1 MSLNFFVSLGNPVN
15 DLQVV
20 SQHNI
25 QYVLVIGALS
35 FIGSKASIH
44 LQNQDMNVIP
54 VEDQDS
60 LVDERMAYRW
70 QKLREFKLDTKF
82 IDLGE
87 LESLFHS
94 HNISEVIYIPA
105 DLFDGQKKIN
115 NHITF
120 KSLNLSRVLK
130 NFIRLLELI
139 SKKYPLVRLSFIS
152 VPRQSN
158 LSFQSAWLKT
168 FEVSLSAYRQLYSL
182 KAAIIR
188 FEGAYGPWQNK
199 KNLDSCWY
207 INNIVETLEKTIKN
221 DLNYTEIDL
230 ISCQSYHAITK
241 DPARLESLT
250 LTKQWEANYS
260 NFLQKQENYVMS
272 TYFTNIENPQH
283 SYMFANN
290 NYRFVQRWFESI
302 IRIGAH
308 AVIFHDGLTEDFQN
322 RMKSFYSHVHF
333 QKAEVGL
340 KGRPPNVYRFYL
352 YHQYLSSHT
361 EIQNVVLTDIRDVTL
376 LNDPFEVMRVIDEY
390 IFMGIGKPFYESSW
404 SYDWVNGLLKK
415 CHSLKNDSETMC
427 VKLHPFI
434 NAGVMGGRRPA
445 MLNFLTKV
453 TQYLDEAPHKK
464 NCNMATIALVNQ
476 KHFHENS
483 FSGYPFQSAFGC
495 GLPGPHGLA
504 IKHK

>member
-1 MSLNFFVSLGNPVN
+1 M
-15 DLQVV
+15 
-20 SQHNI
+20 
-25 QYVLVIGALS
+25 
-35 FIGSKASIH
+35 H
-44 LQNQDMNVIP
+44 LQNQDINVIP
-54 VEDQDS
+54 VEDQDK

-70 QKLREFKLDTKF
+70 QKLHEFKLDTKF
-82 IDLGE
+82 IDLGD

-94 HNISEVIYIPA
+94 HNIGEVIYIPA
-105 DLFDGQKKIN
+105 DLFDGQKKN
-115 NHITF
+115 NSHIEF
-120 KSLNLSRVLK
+120 KSLSLSGVLK

-158 LSFQSAWLKT
+158 LSFQSTWLKT
-168 FEVSLSAYRQLYSL
+168 FEVCLTAYQQLYSL

-199 KNLDSCWY
+199 DNLDSCWY
-207 INNIVETLEKTIKN
+207 INNIIGILEKTIKN

-230 ISCQSYHAITK
+230 VSCQSSPAITK
-241 DPARLESLT
+241 DRARLENLK

-260 NFLQKQENYVMS
+260 KFLQKRENYVMS
-272 TYFTNIENPQH
+272 TYFTSIENPQH
-283 SYMFANN
+283 SYTFADD

-302 IRIGAH
+302 ISIGAH
-308 AVIFHDGLTEDFQN
+308 AVIFHDNLTEDFQN

-333 QKAEVGL
+333 QKADVGL

-352 YHQYLSSHT
+352 YHQYLSSHP
-361 EIQNVVLTDIRDVTL
+361 EIQNVVLTDIRDVTF
-376 LNDPFEVMRVIDEY
+376 LNDAFEVMRVIGEY
-390 IFMGIGKPFYESSW
+390 IFMGLDKPFYESSW

-415 CHSLKNDSETMC
+415 CHSLTSDSSMC
-427 VKLHPFI
+427 VQLHPFI
-434 NAGVMGGRRPA
+434 NAGVMGGGRPA

-453 TQYLDEAPHKK
+453 THYFDEAPHEE
-464 NCNMATIALVNQ
+464 NCDMATIAFVTQ

-483 FSGYPFQSAFGC
+483 FSGYPFQSAFGY